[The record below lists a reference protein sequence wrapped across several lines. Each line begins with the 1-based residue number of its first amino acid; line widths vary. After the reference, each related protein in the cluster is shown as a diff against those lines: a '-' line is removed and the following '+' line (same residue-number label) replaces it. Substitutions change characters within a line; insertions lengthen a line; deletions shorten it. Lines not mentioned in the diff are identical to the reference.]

1 MDGKRID
8 RSSMFSGFTGEFSP
22 SFDLIM
28 NKFFISLFI
37 SLIGTVVG
45 AMLIPRAPGLYFVAA
60 IAEFIMIIAAVFLR
74 MKSRVSYGFVYAY
87 TFLSGFT
94 LFPILGYYV
103 ASIGIPLVA
112 SAVIITTVA
121 FGGLAF
127 YGYTTKRNLSFLS
140 SILFIGLIVLVGFSL
155 VGIFVPGINVG
166 ISGLLIASA
175 GIIIFSGYTILDMNM
190 YARYMRSEA
199 DLPWCVL
206 ALFLDYINLLLYVLR
221 ILRIF
226 AGRD

>member
-1 MDGKRID
+1 MEGKRID
-8 RSSMFSGFTGEFSP
+8 RSNMLSGFTGEFSP

-28 NKFFISLFI
+28 NKFFISLFV
-37 SLIGTVVG
+37 SLIGTVIG
-45 AMLIPRAPGLYFVAA
+45 AMVLPKAPALYPIAA
-60 IAEFIMIIAAVFLR
+60 IAEFVMIISAVFLR
-74 MKSRVSYGFVYAY
+74 RKSRVGYGFVYVY
-87 TFLSGFT
+87 TFLTGFT

-112 SAVIITTVA
+112 SAVIITTFA

-127 YGYTTKRNLSFLS
+127 YGYTTKRNLSFLR
-140 SILFIGLIVLVGFSL
+140 SILFIGLITLVGFSL
-155 VGIFVPGINVG
+155 VGIFVPGITVG
-166 ISGLLIASA
+166 FSGLLIASA

-190 YARYMRSEA
+190 YARYMQSEA